1 MNHYYASSVA
11 QWATTNDK
19 RDLAALRELMQSD
32 GFPFVIYK
40 VPGHWYSDYTIDNYA
55 PKVKGAAIVE
65 RHT

>member
-32 GFPFVIYK
+32 GFPFVIYE
-40 VPGHWYSDYTIDNYA
+40 VPGHWNTDYTIENYA
-55 PKVKGAAIVE
+55 PKVEGARIIE
-65 RHT
+65 KHT